1 MVLGEAVIDVLP
13 ALLVVTVLAVVAAA
27 ALAVLAVGA
36 VVVAV
41 LADNAVGVAMAPVE
55 GPLALVAT
63 QLGAL
68 TASSDPAVRTIVV
81 EREKSVD
88 VVDVGRQA

>member
-13 ALLVVTVLAVVAAA
+13 ALLVVTVLA
-27 ALAVLAVGA
+27 ALAVLAVGAVGA